1 VAFACI
7 AWHEGRSTVLALTL
21 TSAAAAT
28 DAPRAARILLT
39 TTAAL
44 VAFASNSILCRVAL
58 STGSIDPASFTSI
71 RVSTGAAVLAV
82 LAGASG
88 ERAAHLAGDWR
99 SAGALVAYAL
109 AFSLAYVRLGAG
121 IGALLLFGAV
131 QVTIVGAA
139 LGAGERAVRAEWLG
153 LSLAL
158 AGLVYLVAPGLT
170 APPVLASMLMV
181 SAGVAWGV
189 YTVRGRRIDD
199 PLRATT
205 GNFVRA
211 TPLALAAGA
220 TALLVQGGAVL
231 SWSGVLLAAVS
242 GGVTSA
248 LGYVVWYQAL
258 RGLTAMRAAVVQ
270 LAVPVLTALAATV
283 FLDERITGRVVLAG
297 AMILGGIGLTIVS
310 RGRPRGGSR

>member
-1 VAFACI
+1 MDGAAP
-7 AWHEGRSTVLALTL
+7 AR
-21 TSAAAAT
+21 SAAVVCGV
-28 DAPRAARILLT
+28 R
-39 TTAAL
+39 
-44 VAFASNSILCRVAL
+44 VYRVAQR
-58 STGSIDPASFTSI
+58 SIYSSPIDGDLHRRGDGHATRGAHPADDD
-71 RVSTGAAVLAV
+71 RGARGVCD
-82 LAGASG
+82 
-88 ERAAHLAGDWR
+88 HLAGDWR

-131 QVTIVGAA
+131 QLTIVGSA
-139 LGAGERAVRAEWLG
+139 LAAGERAVRVEWWG

-158 AGLVYLVAPGLT
+158 TGLVYLVAPGLT

-181 SAGVAWGV
+181 SAGIAWGV

-220 TALLVQGGAVL
+220 TAILVQGGAVL
-231 SWSGVLLAAVS
+231 SSRGVLLAAVS

-270 LAVPVLTALAATV
+270 LAVPVLTAFAATV